1 MPRPPVMPPDDKM
14 EIVLRVIS
22 GEVSISQA
30 ARQAN
35 VSEQSVG
42 NWKRQFISAG
52 RQGLEGAERRNAERE
67 RRLLAEIAELK
78 AALGEI
84 YVQLR
89 VKKRSVDYRAIPSPT
104 SRRYGLT
111 PGSASRGSA
120 ESSRYPGGP
129 TRTGS

>member
-1 MPRPPVMPPDDKM
+1 MARPPVMPPDEKLD
-14 EIVLRVIS
+14 IVLRIIS

-52 RQGLEGAERRNAERE
+52 RQGLDGAERRNAERE
-67 RRLLAEIAELK
+67 RQLLAEIAELK

-89 VKKRSVDYRAIPSPT
+89 SKRQSVDYRSVPSQAL
-104 SRRYGLT
+104 RRYGSA
-111 PGSASRGSA
+111 PGSASQGSA
-120 ESSRYPGGP
+120 GSSRYPGGN
-129 TRTGS
+129 TRGGR